1 MDYNYDR
8 IIITIAIICFALG
21 AGAYYLYENNF
32 NLISKIEKCADQRIP
47 GANQKSKF
55 LATDKNKKLNYQP
68 QYPIN
73 LTLDYTEAWQ
83 SCEKQAKEFPIYFKT
98 RF

>member
-47 GANQKSKF
+47 GASEKSKF
-55 LATDKNKKLNYQP
+55 LALDKKKKLSYDWEYQ
-68 QYPIN
+68 
-73 LTLDYTEAWQ
+73 DAWQ

>member
-47 GANQKSKF
+47 GASEKSKF
-55 LATDKNKKLNYQP
+55 LALDKKKKLSYDWQYQDDWYW
-68 QYPIN
+68 QYQ
-73 LTLDYTEAWQ
+73 DVWQ
-83 SCEKQAKEFPIYFKT
+83 SCEKEAKEFPIYFKL

>member
-47 GANQKSKF
+47 GASEKSKF
-55 LATDKNKKLNYQP
+55 LALDKKKKLSYDWQYQRC
-68 QYPIN
+68 
-73 LTLDYTEAWQ
+73 LAVLR
-83 SCEKQAKEFPIYFKT
+83 KT
-98 RF
+98 SKRISYLF

>member
-1 MDYNYDR
+1 MKAK
-8 IIITIAIICFALG
+8 ILIGIICLLLG
-21 AGAYYLYENNF
+21 VGAYYIYDNNF
-32 NLISKIEKCADQRIP
+32 SLSSKIEKCADQRIP

-73 LTLDYTEAWQ
+73 LTLDYREAWQ

>member
-1 MDYNYDR
+1 MKDR
-8 IIITIAIICFALG
+8 NIITIAIIFFALG
-21 AGAYYLYENNF
+21 AGVYYLYENNF

-47 GANQKSKF
+47 GTSENRR
-55 LATDKNKKLNYQP
+55 
-68 QYPIN
+68 I
-73 LTLDYTEAWQ
+73 LTLDKKKKLSSNWSYADAWQ